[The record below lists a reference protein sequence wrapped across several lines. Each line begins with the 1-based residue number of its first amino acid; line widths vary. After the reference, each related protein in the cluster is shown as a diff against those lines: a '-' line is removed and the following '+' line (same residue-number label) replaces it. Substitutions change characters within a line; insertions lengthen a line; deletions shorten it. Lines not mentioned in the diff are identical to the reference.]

1 MRIHACVLLGLL
13 AACGGGDPA
22 GDDGTAVDAAP
33 AIVDADP
40 NDKAANCATEFTT
53 NLDPGFGRLDGTI
66 RAVVPPTNTTCA
78 LPNSDHLVV
87 QIDVAGAT
95 YRAVVNVL
103 STGAD
108 PDVRLH
114 ELDGPLPA
122 PAFADGWHPGLALD
136 YASDLGVSD
145 ADFTPHAMAELV
157 ELVSAQLEVG
167 APVSVYSSTDGGRPS
182 THLVHRNPTDE
193 DGAIVVDPTGTPHW
207 LLFSFSDQ
215 AF

>member
-1 MRIHACVLLGLL
+1 MARARRSRRCSSTWP
-13 AACGGGDPA
+13 PA
-22 GDDGTAVDAAP
+22 TP
-33 AIVDADP
+33 
-40 NDKAANCATEFTT
+40 ANCATEFTT

-87 QIDVAGAT
+87 QIDFGGAT

-114 ELDGPLPA
+114 ELDAPLPA

-136 YASDLGVSD
+136 YTSDLGVSD

-167 APVSVYSSTDGGRPS
+167 APLS
-182 THLVHRNPTDE
+182 H
-193 DGAIVVDPTGTPHW
+193 PHPRIRR
-207 LLFSFSDQ
+207 
-215 AF
+215 